1 MLRFYQCLCRMYRI
15 RLLHQADDTVIVMD
29 GKILQATLIET
40 LPDGFYAFLSIKI
53 HKIDDRHDIN
63 ITSTSDGYVYSVAC
77 FPRQSPV
84 ITRSKFRIEVY
95 TLKSSFM
102 I

>member
-1 MLRFYQCLCRMYRI
+1 
-15 RLLHQADDTVIVMD
+15 MD
-29 GKILQATLIET
+29 GKTLQATLIEM
-40 LPDGFYAFLSIKI
+40 LPDGFYAFISITM

-63 ITSTSDGYVYSVAC
+63 ITSTSDGYIYSIAC
-77 FPRQSPV
+77 FPWQSPV

-95 TLKSSFM
+95 TLKPSFM

>member
-1 MLRFYQCLCRMYRI
+1 MRRFYQCLCRMYRI
-15 RLLHQADDTVIVMD
+15 RLLHQADDTVVVMD
-29 GKILQATLIET
+29 GKILQATLIEM
-40 LPDGFYAFLSIKI
+40 LSDGFYAFISITM

-63 ITSTSDGYVYSVAC
+63 ITSTSDGYIYLIAC
-77 FPRQSPV
+77 SPWQSPV

>member
-1 MLRFYQCLCRMYRI
+1 MYRI

-29 GKILQATLIET
+29 GRISQGELVEM
-40 LPDGFYAFLSIKI
+40 LPGGFYAFMSITM

-63 ITSTSDGYVYSVAC
+63 ITSTSDEYIYSIAC
-77 FPRQSPV
+77 LPWQSPV